1 MKTNI
6 PDKKTVVVLL
16 SHNQKKTIARCIG
29 KLRGC
34 NPPPSSFIVVDDHSE
49 PDQVPHSADPDVL
62 VVHTGE
68 ARGRSSA
75 RNLGIREA
83 LAAGADYII
92 FMDGDTMP
100 EDATFVEG
108 HMVFL
113 AGGDPGRML
122 FSTRR
127 HIPNPEKPC
136 SKPPSDYLTANMDSM
151 YNGEELTSTDL
162 RVVSDTVST
171 YQSMSSFDEKCDL
184 ILSGM
189 VTWSCNFSF
198 DREAAN
204 KLNALM
210 QEKYRLDGWFDDRA
224 FSSGWGYEDIAM
236 GLDSLFAGI
245 DVQIQDG
252 PRVLHLMHDRT
263 DDLHSH
269 IQGRHRIMERYRR
282 LLASSL
288 SSKAGIG
295 SHARSLYMAGGM
307 VAYTDRSRIYLNGRV
322 FLAPVNTLT
331 EENHVILSVGKRIFV
346 DGWDLDTTTGTYKRS
361 LLGML
366 LNLLTSRS

>member
-6 PDKKTVVVLL
+6 TDKKTVVVLL
-16 SHNQKKTIARCIG
+16 SHNQKKTISRCIS
-29 KLRGC
+29 KLREC
-34 NPPPSSFIVVDDHSE
+34 DPPPSSFIVVDDRSDPE
-49 PDQVPHSADPDVL
+49 QIPHSSGPDVL
-62 VVHTGE
+62 VVHTE
-68 ARGRSSA
+68 KTHGRSSA

-100 EDATFVEG
+100 EDTAFVWG
-108 HMVFL
+108 HTEFL
-113 AGGDPGRML
+113 AGGEPGRML

-136 SKPPSDYLTANMDSM
+136 TKPPSDYLTANMDSM
-151 YNGEELTSTDL
+151 YNREDLTSTDL

-171 YQSMSSFDEKCDL
+171 YQSASTFDEKCDL

-198 DREAAN
+198 DREAAT
-204 KLNALM
+204 KLNTFM
-210 QEKYRLDGWFDDRA
+210 VEKYKIDGWFDDMA

-245 DVQIQDG
+245 DIQIQDG

-263 DDLHSH
+263 DELHSH
-269 IQGRHRIMERYRR
+269 IQGRHRIMERYRK
-282 LLASSL
+282 LLAGSL
-288 SSKAGIG
+288 SAKSGIG
-295 SHARSLYMAGGM
+295 SHARSLYMAGGLA
-307 VAYTDRSRIYLNGRV
+307 AYTDRSRIYLGGRV
-322 FLAPVNTLT
+322 FLAPESTLT
-331 EENHVILSVGKRIFV
+331 EENHVILSVGKRMFV
-346 DGWDLDTTTGTYKRS
+346 DGWQLDTTTGTYKRS
-361 LLGML
+361 LLGMF
-366 LNLLTSRS
+366 LNFLTTRG